1 MNRQMEEG
9 SRQYPIGTKGG
20 PHSAARAWRWK
31 CLKQLYRTILTRE
44 GHSLTPH
51 ESKAAAPMHFT
62 AFEMEKEGT
71 GTVRHILP
79 ASQ

>member
-1 MNRQMEEG
+1 
-9 SRQYPIGTKGG
+9 
-20 PHSAARAWRWK
+20 
-31 CLKQLYRTILTRE
+31 
-44 GHSLTPH
+44 LTPH
-51 ESKAAAPMHFT
+51 ESKAGARTHFT